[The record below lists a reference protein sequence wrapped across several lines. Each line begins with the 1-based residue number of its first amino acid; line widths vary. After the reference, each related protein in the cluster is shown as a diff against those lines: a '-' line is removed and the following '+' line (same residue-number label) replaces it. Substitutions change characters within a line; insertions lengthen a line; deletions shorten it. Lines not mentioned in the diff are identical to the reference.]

1 MHSHRGVGCYQV
13 SITLRWHRCFRQVF
27 INNDVSK
34 PFAGVYERK
43 VVKYIVNELLMPECY
58 LLSVLYTLLPDLST
72 CTADLFLIILR
83 EAECP
88 KASPPAGYHQPNRPP
103 NTLLAIPTIPPINPL
118 VPIYTTLLTLSGF
131 QGCAPVICL
140 LNPAWEANPKSSP
153 TFLCSLSIPA
163 L

>member
-72 CTADLFLIILR
+72 CTADLFLIFLR

-103 NTLLAIPTIPPINPL
+103 NTLLTIPTIPPINPP
-118 VPIYTTLLTLSGF
+118 PILPIIPPSLPKLL
-131 QGCAPVICL
+131 PI
-140 LNPAWEANPKSSP
+140 SSP
-153 TFLCSLSIPA
+153 ISLPSLIPVAMDSSIDERTSS